1 MNRHSKLSILQ
12 YNVHRL
18 RDIVMASMLQDPR
31 IHEYDILAIQE
42 P

>member
-1 MNRHSKLSILQ
+1 
-12 YNVHRL
+12 
-18 RDIVMASMLQDPR
+18 MASMLQDPR